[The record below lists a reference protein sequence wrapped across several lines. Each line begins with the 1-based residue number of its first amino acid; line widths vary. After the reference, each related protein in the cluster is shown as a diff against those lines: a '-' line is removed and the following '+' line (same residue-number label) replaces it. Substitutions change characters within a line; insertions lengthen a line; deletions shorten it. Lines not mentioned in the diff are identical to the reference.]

1 VIDHINGHEIP
12 NPGYKFADFAELKA
26 GKYRPDVVVG

>member
-1 VIDHINGHEIP
+1 MVTKFLTLG
-12 NPGYKFADFAELKA
+12 KFADFAELKA